1 MTYLSPGHM
10 TLATLSYIISTASRR
25 PYIKFTME
33 REEDGTP
40 LQDVLVT
47 HNPQS
52 HTIQTTVYRKPTD
65 ISTID
70 LTTPLL
76 PRMYRIIQILLH
88 QSKRPYAWIQTQKD
102 EVSHL
107 PTECIA
113 IRPTSSTKLLD
124 LYRPTGN
131 NWNHEQ
137 PCSFLMLRELIVKR
151 SSEYVLRWEFMFTSV
166 PTEQLHGSL
175 LGRVRPHTGIQQES
189 SASLLRTVTTS
200 VGETGRTIKKKTVRT
215 QEILPK

>member
-1 MTYLSPGHM
+1 MAQSCRWHICH
-10 TLATLSYIISTASRR
+10 LATWLLQSFPTPLNSLMQTLHHINYG
-25 PYIKFTME
+25 E
-33 REEDGTP
+33 RGGWYTL

-70 LTTPLL
+70 LTTPLS
-76 PRMYRIIQILLH
+76 PKIIQILLH

-107 PTECIA
+107 TSNRMYSYSSHFICKA
-113 IRPTSSTKLLD
+113 LRPRL
-124 LYRPTGN
+124 TGN

-137 PCSFLMLRELIVKR
+137 LSSFLMLRELIAKR
-151 SSEYVLRWEFMFTSV
+151 SREYVL
-166 PTEQLHGSL
+166 
-175 LGRVRPHTGIQQES
+175 
-189 SASLLRTVTTS
+189 
-200 VGETGRTIKKKTVRT
+200 K
-215 QEILPK
+215 

>member
-1 MTYLSPGHM
+1 M
-10 TLATLSYIISTASRR
+10 
-25 PYIKFTME
+25 
-33 REEDGTP
+33 
-40 LQDVLVT
+40 T

-70 LTTPLL
+70 LTTPLS
-76 PRMYRIIQILLH
+76 PRMYGIIQILLH

-107 PTECIA
+107 TSNRMYSYSSHFIHKTL
-113 IRPTSSTKLLD
+113 RP
-124 LYRPTGN
+124 RPTGN

-151 SSEYVLRWEFMFTSV
+151 SSEYVLWWEFMFTSV

-189 SASLLRTVTTS
+189 SALLLRTVTTS